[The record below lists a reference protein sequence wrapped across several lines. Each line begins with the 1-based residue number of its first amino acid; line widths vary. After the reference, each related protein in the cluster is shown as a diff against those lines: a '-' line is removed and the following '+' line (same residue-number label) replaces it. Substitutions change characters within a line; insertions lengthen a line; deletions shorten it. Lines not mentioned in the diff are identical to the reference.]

1 MRRLLAT
8 SALALALNATVGAAR
23 ADEVV
28 IRQDFDLDHVT
39 QQVEN
44 KLRATQ
50 DVTGASLEGTNIQNV
65 LQFRDVSPDAAGA
78 YGDIYDFRQFTD
90 EEQSVLNEV
99 SSKYGDVGA
108 DLSATNLQNVLNL
121 EDKLGGSEEVGDHI
135 LASQKV
141 EGTLQEATNRITAD
155 DGVLAGSSAEITNL
169 ANVASL
175 TDRFGGVEYGN
186 IVRLDQTANRAVQ
199 KAENVVHAG
208 SVGGITVSALNG
220 MNIASFDLSDQAGKA
235 DIEVNQTTRDV
246 TQTIS
251 NRVTAGGAAAN
262 VALSG
267 TNLGN
272 VVSFAAPASN

>member
-8 SALALALNATVGAAR
+8 SALALVAAVGAAR

-99 SSKYGDVGA
+99 SSKYGAVGA
-108 DLSATNLQNVLNL
+108 ELSATNLQNVLNL
-121 EDKLGGSEEVGDHI
+121 EDGLGGSEEVGDHI

-141 EGTLQEATNRITAD
+141 EDTLQEATNRITAD
-155 DGVLAGSSAEITNL
+155 GSVLAGSSAEITNL

-186 IVRLDQTANRAVQ
+186 IVRLDQTADRAVQ
-199 KAENVVHAG
+199 KAQNVVDAG
-208 SVGGITVSALNG
+208 GVGGITVSALNG
-220 MNIASFDLSDQAGKA
+220 MNIASFDLSDQSGKA

-272 VVSFAAPASN
+272 VVSFAAQDAN

>member
-8 SALALALNATVGAAR
+8 SALALTLVAAAGAAR

-39 QQVEN
+39 QQVDN

-121 EDKLGGSEEVGDHI
+121 EDAFGGSEEVGDHI

-141 EGTLQEATNRITAD
+141 QDTLQEATNRITAD
-155 DGVLAGSSAEITNL
+155 DSVLAGSSAEITNL

-186 IVRLDQTANRAVQ
+186 IVRLDQTADRAVQ
-199 KAENVVHAG
+199 KAQNVVNAG